1 MPSGLLHNLLL
12 SLILTGGAMAAPTP
26 PAVVDIEPVWS
37 GHPVGFCLLT
47 HAPYQFAAYYDAERR
62 MTVAQRRLDETK
74 WTFQRL
80 PSQLGWDSHNYVT
93 LALDRDLHLHVSGN
107 MHNVPLIYFRS
118 TKPLDVASLQQVK
131 SMTAEREAHVTYP
144 VFLKNKAGQLVF
156 RYRDGGS
163 GNGDDL
169 YNVYDEKS
177 GAWSK
182 LIEGPLI
189 TGEGERSAYAIPPK
203 QSPDGRFHLLWVWR
217 DTPDCATN
225 HSLSYA
231 RSDDLVRWSDSSGKE
246 IKLPI
251 TYQSGEIIDP
261 VPPGGGLINMNR
273 ELGFDNQG
281 RPVATY
287 HKYDERGDLNA
298 YAARKE
304 GTAWKI
310 VKVSDWRDHH
320 VDFSGGGSIDMP
332 VRVQAVEA
340 IGNGRLTLGYRS
352 DKGSGTWVLDEE
364 TLLPIPGAKAP
375 PGPAGLPRAL
385 AKVQSTFPGM
395 RLKACSDTGQAPP
408 GARYQLIWETLE
420 TNRDKPRE
428 APLPAPSMLRVVT
441 MPSVN

>member
-1 MPSGLLHNLLL
+1 
-12 SLILTGGAMAAPTP
+12 
-26 PAVVDIEPVWS
+26 
-37 GHPVGFCLLT
+37 
-47 HAPYQFAAYYDAERR
+47 
-62 MTVAQRRLDETK
+62 
-74 WTFQRL
+74 
-80 PSQLGWDSHNYVT
+80 
-93 LALDRDLHLHVSGN
+93 

-231 RSDDLVRWSDSSGKE
+231 RSDDLVHWSDSSGKE
-246 IKLPI
+246 VKLPI
-251 TYQSGEIIDP
+251 TYQSAEMIDP

-273 ELGFDNQG
+273 ELGFDNARDIADQVMG
-281 RPVATY
+281 MYEAGDFDVAHLFFSKFRSALLQEPTGQQIIPVAPSANAPVSTGAAVEY
-287 HKYDERGDLNA
+287 EPDEEAILADLLPRNITVQVFKGLLENAASEQGASMTAMDNATRNAGDLINKLTIQ
-298 YAARKE
+298 YNRSRQAAITTE
-304 GTAWKI
+304 LIEIIAGA
-310 VKVSDWRDHH
+310 
-320 VDFSGGGSIDMP
+320 
-332 VRVQAVEA
+332 EA
-340 IGNGRLTLGYRS
+340 L
-352 DKGSGTWVLDEE
+352 
-364 TLLPIPGAKAP
+364 
-375 PGPAGLPRAL
+375 
-385 AKVQSTFPGM
+385 
-395 RLKACSDTGQAPP
+395 
-408 GARYQLIWETLE
+408 
-420 TNRDKPRE
+420 
-428 APLPAPSMLRVVT
+428 
-441 MPSVN
+441 